1 MPLIARRNLL
11 IGLASLLAAPAIVR
25 PAWLMQIRGAP
36 LVVNPIYVTP
46 TFQEFTVRG
55 WDAFGM
61 PKTETIRLTMDE
73 VMAGGW
79 QKYYGH
85 DADFL
90 LKGRE
95 LAKGRPVIAEYG
107 GDFGAA
113 DALGKPSFEVAA
125 PAEPA

>member
-25 PAWLMQIRGAP
+25 PASLMQIRGVP
-36 LVVNPIYVTP
+36 LIINTVTVADLI
-46 TFQEFTVRG
+46 QEFTVWG
-55 WDAFGM
+55 WDEYGM
-61 PKTETIRLTMDE
+61 PKKQIVTLTEEE
-73 VMAGGW
+73 VRAGKW
-79 QKYYGH
+79 QQYYGH
-85 DADFL
+85 DAQFVTE
-90 LKGRE
+90 GRK

-125 PAEPA
+125 LAEPA